1 MKYKDIKDIKTI
13 KCVRAVFLIFVLA
26 LGLLGCGGDQGGYP
40 PATGYRYIEI
50 EGTVTDKE
58 TEGPLG
64 GATVIIEGTDWSATT
79 EDDGSYSISD
89 VEAGIYNI
97 ITSKSGYINQTAT
110 VTIEDDTTVDFALI
124 ALVQYDLTIG
134 STAGVSVTT
143 PGEGTFTYDAG
154 TVVDLVATPSD
165 GYRFVEWTGDVGTI
179 ADVEAA
185 ATNITMSGNYSI
197 TASSVAVYD
206 LTISSTE
213 GGSVTTPGEGTFT
226 YDAGSVVDLVATP
239 VDGYRFVEWTGDVG
253 TIADVEAAATNIT
266 MSGNYSI
273 TASSVAVYDLTISS
287 TEGDSVTT
295 PGEGIFTYDA
305 GAIVDLVATPD
316 DGYRFVEWTGD
327 VGTIADVEAAATN
340 ITMSGNYSITASSVA
355 VYDLTISSTEG
366 GSATTPGEGTFT
378 YDAGSVVDLVA
389 TSDDGYRFVE
399 WTGDVGNIANVAA
412 AATNITM
419 SGNYSV
425 TANFAMKATEVK
437 VDSITYKT
445 FGSGKHLNIIVT
457 LVDDLGDPVAG
468 ASVSATLYH
477 NGEKC
482 KEFQGTTKSNG
493 TVTFKL
499 HKHEPGCYYTEV
511 TAIAAEGLKWDGVTP
526 KNGYCCK
533 ESIGIKEIPYEMAAL
548 QLMLIL

>member
-154 TVVDLVATPSD
+154 TVVDLVATPS
-165 GYRFVEWTGDVGTI
+165 
-179 ADVEAA
+179 
-185 ATNITMSGNYSI
+185 
-197 TASSVAVYD
+197 
-206 LTISSTE
+206 
-213 GGSVTTPGEGTFT
+213 
-226 YDAGSVVDLVATP
+226 
-239 VDGYRFVEWTGDVG
+239 
-253 TIADVEAAATNIT
+253 
-266 MSGNYSI
+266 
-273 TASSVAVYDLTISS
+273 
-287 TEGDSVTT
+287 
-295 PGEGIFTYDA
+295 
-305 GAIVDLVATPD
+305 

>member
-1 MKYKDIKDIKTI
+1 MIIVIKVMKVSEEMKMKYKKMIKTI
-13 KCVRAVFLIFVLA
+13 KWVGAAFLIFVLA

-64 GATVIIEGTDWSATT
+64 DATVIIEGTDWSATT

-89 VEAGIYNI
+89 IEAGIYNI

-154 TVVDLVATPSD
+154 SVVDLVATPSD

-239 VDGYRFVEWTGDVG
+239 SDGYRFVEWTGDVG

-273 TASSVAVYDLTISS
+273 TT
-287 TEGDSVTT
+287 
-295 PGEGIFTYDA
+295 
-305 GAIVDLVATPD
+305 
-316 DGYRFVEWTGD
+316 
-327 VGTIADVEAAATN
+327 
-340 ITMSGNYSITASSVA
+340 SSVA

-366 GSATTPGEGTFT
+366 GSVTTPGEGAFT

-389 TSDDGYRFVE
+389 TPSDGYRFVE
-399 WTGDVGNIANVAA
+399 WTGDVGNIADVEA